1 MAGGLPV
8 ASDADSRDPAVVRAR
23 KEASWA
29 RVKGSWDDEEGA
41 GAEVEEEV
49 DEELDDDDE
58 GAQEVDEE
66 LDDDEREEAAVDDVA
81 HGSLEPY
88 TPPPPFPPRPRDS
101 AEGLRSVARLRE
113 AKRCWAGTGVAG
125 NADDG
130 ATEEE
135 EAEAAEEGAKLF
147 VVVVDVV
154 LGEGDGEA
162 PLRGSGE
169 PAALALAAIA

>member
-41 GAEVEEEV
+41 GAEVEE
-49 DEELDDDDE
+49 
-58 GAQEVDEE
+58 EVDEE